1 MRATVDSP
9 TVLVDLRLDGRL
21 IDRVEVSSTE
31 WRRIRIVLPDAGRAF
46 ERVEFVIAGSEDA
59 NDDVIRVGKAVDLG
73 PASQATL
80 RH

>member
-1 MRATVDSP
+1 MP
-9 TVLVDLRLDGRL
+9 TAAVDLFWLPLGAGTGGWCVRL
-21 IDRVEVSSTE
+21 S
-31 WRRIRIVLPDAGRAF
+31 GRAF